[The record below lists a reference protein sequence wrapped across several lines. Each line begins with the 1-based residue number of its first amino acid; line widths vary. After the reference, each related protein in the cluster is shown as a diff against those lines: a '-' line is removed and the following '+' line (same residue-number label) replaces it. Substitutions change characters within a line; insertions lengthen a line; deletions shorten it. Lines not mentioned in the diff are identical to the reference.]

1 MMLSFCA
8 LNGLSGHEAG
18 RALLERLYREKTGR
32 ELPEIPVTDRGKPY
46 FADGSLHFSISHTKK
61 HAFCVLSEHN
71 VGIDAEELDRD
82 ISLKL
87 AEKILSPGEKVQFDS
102 ALDQRKALL
111 TFWVLKEAAAKLSGE
126 GLQGYPNHTDFSLGH
141 PGVTE
146 IAGCLVAVLEE
157 KGEDWMLFDTHA
169 HMDDRA
175 FDADR
180 EELLAALPQQGIG
193 LVLNPGCS
201 LASSRNVDALTK
213 QYDYIYGAV
222 GSHPDVADEVDEAVL
237 EEYRVLCKQN
247 PKIKAIGE
255 IGLDYHYE
263 GIPREIQQKAFRMQ
277 MALAREMGLPVIV
290 HERDAHEDGMKIVE
304 EFPEVTGVFHC
315 YSGSAEMAK
324 WLVARGWYIGFT
336 GVLTFKNARK
346 ALEVAASIPLDR
358 IVLETDCPYMSPE
371 PFRGKRNDPG
381 KLYRMAEKLAELRG
395 LSIEETHRI
404 TMENGRKLY
413 GI

>member
-1 MMLSFCA
+1 
-8 LNGLSGHEAG
+8 
-18 RALLERLYREKTGR
+18 
-32 ELPEIPVTDRGKPY
+32 
-46 FADGSLHFSISHTKK
+46 
-61 HAFCVLSEHN
+61 
-71 VGIDAEELDRD
+71 
-82 ISLKL
+82 
-87 AEKILSPGEKVQFDS
+87 
-102 ALDQRKALL
+102 
-111 TFWVLKEAAAKLSGE
+111 
-126 GLQGYPNHTDFSLGH
+126 
-141 PGVTE
+141 
-146 IAGCLVAVLEE
+146 
-157 KGEDWMLFDTHA
+157 MLFDTHA

-175 FDADR
+175 FDEDR
-180 EELLAALPQQGIG
+180 EQLLAALPEQGIG

-201 LASSRNVDALTK
+201 LASSRNVDLLTK

-222 GSHPDVADEVDEAVL
+222 GSHPDVADEVNEAVL
-237 EEYRVLCKQN
+237 EEYRMLCKQN
-247 PKIKAIGE
+247 RKIKAIGE

-263 GIPREIQQKAFRMQ
+263 DIPREIQQKAFRMQ
-277 MALAREMGLPVIV
+277 MELARELDMPVIV

-304 EFPEVTGVFHC
+304 EFPEIRGVFHC

-346 ALEVAASIPLDR
+346 ALEVAASVPIDR

-395 LSIEETHRI
+395 ISVEEIHRI

-413 GI
+413 RI